1 MEREVTPPEPEEC
14 GWWAAQI
21 TVTLKG
27 DGINDDTAEEIITT
41 HNEADD
47 TDNGDGWLEMKYNH
61 RDEGRME
68 RIEAKAYAEG
78 HKYADALLAIA
89 SKMGLTLTAATDVKL
104 EWEEAMSG
112 PDPDRDRC
120 II

>member
-1 MEREVTPPEPEEC
+1 MEREATPPEPEEW
-14 GWWAAQI
+14 GRWAARI

-27 DGINDDTAEEIITT
+27 DGLNDDTAEAIFIA

-47 TDNGDGWLEMKYNH
+47 ADNGDGWLAMEYTH
-61 RDEGRME
+61 QDEGQVD

-89 SKMGLTLTAATDVKL
+89 SKMGLTLTAATDVEM
-104 EWEEAMSG
+104 EWEEEMSG
-112 PDPDRDRC
+112 PDPDRDRD
-120 II
+120 

>member
-1 MEREVTPPEPEEC
+1 MEREAIPPEPEEW
-14 GWWAAQI
+14 GLWVARI

-47 TDNGDGWLEMKYNH
+47 ADSGDGWLAMKYIH
-61 RDEGRME
+61 QDEGQVD

-78 HKYADALLAIA
+78 NKYADALLAIA
-89 SKMGLTLTAATDVKL
+89 AGMGLTLTATVDVEM
-104 EWEEAMSG
+104 EWQDELSG
-112 PDPDRDRC
+112 PDPDRFRD
-120 II
+120 